1 MKKQINKMALLE
13 DIIDASLEVMDID
26 RVINSLIESYD
37 GIKDL
42 DWLLYDLVDNGYGTD
57 ELRQY
62 GWQDWEVEKMSNRVM
77 HGMGPE

>member
-1 MKKQINKMALLE
+1 MKKEINKMALLE
-13 DIIDASLEVMDID
+13 DIIEASLEVMDID

>member
-1 MKKQINKMALLE
+1 MKKEINKMALLE

>member
-1 MKKQINKMALLE
+1 MALLE
-13 DIIDASLEVMDID
+13 DIIEASLEVMDID

-57 ELRQY
+57 ELRPY